1 MSLSEAGRSAS
12 REGAP
17 IGSAGPGSLVAFL
30 LVVPSVRASE
40 ESTATATFLFGE
52 RQEPALLCDGDPFI
66 YCGSGLSLLM
76 PRSGGS
82 LEAIELF
89 GSVTSLAQ
97 IPSPSTTNLRDDDG
111 PYCVPAHS
119 RRT

>member
-30 LVVPSVRASE
+30 LVVPSVRASEAATLRGGRWDEDSSE

-89 GSVTSLAQ
+89 
-97 IPSPSTTNLRDDDG
+97 
-111 PYCVPAHS
+111 
-119 RRT
+119 